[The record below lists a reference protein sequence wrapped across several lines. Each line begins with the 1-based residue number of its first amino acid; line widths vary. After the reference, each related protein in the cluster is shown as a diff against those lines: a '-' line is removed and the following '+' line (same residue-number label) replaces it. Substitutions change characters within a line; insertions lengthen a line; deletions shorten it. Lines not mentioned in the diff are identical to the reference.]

1 MLNLINK
8 DGGYDIV
15 FDFHLEFLLNDVSS
29 GKNVVISRNYMNI
42 DNKNKD
48 ALIFG
53 EGLTQKLDNTTL
65 TAEDKYPINIT
76 ESGKRF
82 VLSLHYNW
90 NNSFLIVNATKIYS
104 SKAKDSEI
112 KPYPSCL
119 ANISKDFTL
128 DNMKKKNRIKMKCK
142 IFFLLVISLLILAMF

>member
-8 DGGYDIV
+8 DGGYDIG

-29 GKNVVISRNYMNI
+29 SKNVIISRNDMNI
-42 DNKNKD
+42 DNENKD
-48 ALIFG
+48 TFIFG
-53 EGLTQKLDNTTL
+53 EVPTQELDNTTL
-65 TAEDKYPINIT
+65 TAEGKYPFNFT

-104 SKAKDSEI
+104 FKAKDSEI
-112 KPYPSCL
+112 KPHPLCL
-119 ANISKDFTL
+119 GNISKDFTL
-128 DNMKKKNRIKMKCK
+128 DNMKKKKKK
-142 IFFLLVISLLILAMF
+142 KPDLKWSVKVFFCWL

>member
-53 EGLTQKLDNTTL
+53 EGLTQELDNTTL
-65 TAEDKYPINIT
+65 TAEGKYPINFT

-82 VLSLHYNW
+82 VLSLQYN
-90 NNSFLIVNATKIYS
+90 
-104 SKAKDSEI
+104 
-112 KPYPSCL
+112 
-119 ANISKDFTL
+119 
-128 DNMKKKNRIKMKCK
+128 
-142 IFFLLVISLLILAMF
+142 